1 MIQCKWR
8 VLCDAPNTHTVLHF
22 DRTMKSDWHP
32 VFFFL
37 CLSRILWK
45 KNEVADYE
53 ATTFS
58 IFYNNTL
65 FLVLVIVASFFLLKN
80 FNPTVYPFNHTVY
93 VICTNNIWD
102 GSFTHTV
109 LLWLYMA
116 SVLKCLERSL
126 LLWYTWVIW
135 AHKFRLHSEGRCGWM
150 HLTSSHFNLCQCLY
164 FSLTPFFPV
173 TTFCPSVPP
182 QDSSLCCPQAPSK
195 GGKKEGGKDRGL
207 KGWDRVGSGLKMGI
221 RYFVFHLS

>member
-1 MIQCKWR
+1 MADFTVFLGKSLR
-8 VLCDAPNTHTVLHF
+8 TSSRFDFLCYRIKVCWFSVSEGFSVMLPTHILYCILTGPWKVT
-22 DRTMKSDWHP
+22 DTGW
-32 VFFFL
+32 FFFL

-135 AHKFRLHSEGRCGWM
+135 AHKFRLHSEGRCG
-150 HLTSSHFNLCQCLY
+150 T
-164 FSLTPFFPV
+164 FPYKI
-173 TTFCPSVPP
+173 
-182 QDSSLCCPQAPSK
+182 PSK
-195 GGKKEGGKDRGL
+195 CELDAFNEF
-207 KGWDRVGSGLKMGI
+207 S
-221 RYFVFHLS
+221 F